1 MTNIHLRWTTFLQ
14 LDNKKKD
21 TSHFIAV
28 LYIYLS
34 YIDLKSSLISEI
46 QKHVTD
52 SFLDS
57 TFSRRFV
64 SFILSTL
71 LW

>member
-1 MTNIHLRWTTFLQ
+1 M
-14 LDNKKKD
+14 D

-34 YIDLKSSLISEI
+34 YIDLKSTLISEI
-46 QKHVTD
+46 QKHETD

-57 TFSRRFV
+57 TFSRGFV
-64 SFILSTL
+64 SFQIISTL